1 MPQRFIAVDFETAN
15 ADLSSICQIG
25 AVTFEDEKVV
35 EAWGS
40 LVNPEDYFDGINVSI
55 HGIEEGMVE
64 HAPKF
69 RDLFGPLAT
78 RLRGQI
84 VVSHTSFDRTA
95 LAQALKKYKL
105 AEVDCIWLD
114 SARVVRRT
122 WSEFSR
128 KGYGLG
134 NVCEMLGIQFKHH
147 DASEDARAAGEV
159 LLRAMKI
166 TGLDIEGWL
175 KRVKQPID
183 LLAGRT
189 NGSVAVRGNPD
200 GPLAGE
206 EVVFTGTL
214 SMTRRE
220 AAALAATL
228 GCDVAPSVNKNTTLL
243 VVGDQ
248 DICKLAG
255 KQKSAKHRKAEELV
269 GRGQSIRF
277 LKESDFLRL
286 VTFVH

>member
-1 MPQRFIAVDFETAN
+1 MPQRFIAIDFETAN
-15 ADLSSICQIG
+15 ADLASICQIG
-25 AVTFEDEKVV
+25 AVSFEDGSVV

-40 LVNPEDYFDGINVSI
+40 LVNPEDYFDAINVSI

-69 RDLFGPLAT
+69 RDIFEPLAT

-95 LAQALKKYKL
+95 LAQALGKHKL
-105 AEVDCIWLD
+105 AEVECIWLD

-122 WSEFSR
+122 WPEFAR
-128 KGYGLG
+128 RGYGLG
-134 NVCEMLGIQFKHH
+134 NVCDVLGIQFKHH
-147 DASEDARAAGEV
+147 DATEDARAAGEA

-175 KRVKQPID
+175 GRVKRPID
-183 LLAGRT
+183 LSAGGPS
-189 NGSVAVRGNPD
+189 GSIAMEGNPD

-206 EVVFTGTL
+206 EIVFTGAL
-214 SMTRRE
+214 SITRRE

-228 GCDVAPSVNKNTTLL
+228 GCDVATSVKKTTTLL

-248 DICKLAG
+248 DIRHLAG
-255 KQKSAKHRKAEELV
+255 NEKSTKHRKAEELAS
-269 GRGQSIRF
+269 RGQPIRF
-277 LKESDFLRL
+277 LKETDFLRL
-286 VTFVH
+286 TTLAQ

>member
-1 MPQRFIAVDFETAN
+1 MSQRFIAVDFETSN
-15 ADLSSICQIG
+15 ADLASICQIG
-25 AVTFEDEKVV
+25 TVSFDDGKVI

-40 LVNPEDYFDGINVSI
+40 LVNPEDYFDEINVSI
-55 HGIEEGMVE
+55 HGIEEEMVE

-95 LAQALKKYKL
+95 LTQAIEKYKL
-105 AEVDCIWLD
+105 AEVECIWLD

-122 WSEFSR
+122 WSEFARS
-128 KGYGLG
+128 GYGLG
-134 NVCEMLGIQFKHH
+134 NVCDVLGIQFKHH
-147 DASEDARAAGEV
+147 DAIEDARAAGEV

-175 KRVKQPID
+175 RRVKQPID
-183 LLAGRT
+183 LLIGEP
-189 NGSVAVRGNPD
+189 SDSIAVEGNPD

-206 EVVFTGTL
+206 EIVFTGTL

-220 AAALAATL
+220 AAVLAATL
-228 GCDVAPSVNKNTTLL
+228 GCDVATSVKKTTTVL

-248 DICKLAG
+248 DIRQLAG
-255 KQKSAKHRKAEELV
+255 NEKSAKQLKAEELV
-269 GRGQSIRF
+269 GRGQPIRI

-286 VTFVH
+286 TTFVQ